1 MEDVVKIASY
11 IGSRYYK
18 EYGLKIDEMKLHKL
32 LYFTQRECIAQT
44 GEPMFDATFY
54 AWMYGPVLPD
64 IRALY
69 KQDLLHD
76 LPSEESVKKYLPIF
90 DIVFKDLASTKSV
103 MLSAI
108 SHGEVSWKKAR
119 AGYRKYDE
127 SNVPMELEDIYED
140 ARCYKERCLKLQ
152 ELEKSEK
159 ENYRG

>member
-64 IRALY
+64 IRTLY

-76 LPSEESVKKYLPIF
+76 LPSEESVKKYLPVF

-119 AGYRKYDE
+119 VGYRKYDE
-127 SNVPMELEDIYED
+127 SNVPMKLEDIYED
-140 ARCYKERCLKLQ
+140 ARRYKERCLILQ
-152 ELEKSEK
+152 ELEKFEK
-159 ENYRG
+159 ENN